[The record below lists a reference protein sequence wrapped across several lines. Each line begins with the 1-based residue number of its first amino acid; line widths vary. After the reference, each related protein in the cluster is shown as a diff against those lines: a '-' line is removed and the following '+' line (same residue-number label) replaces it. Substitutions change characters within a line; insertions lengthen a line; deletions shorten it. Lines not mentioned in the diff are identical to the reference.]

1 VSEQRQTLIEIFKYI
16 VGGLSTTV
24 ICWTTVFGL
33 VEIFEIHYL
42 LSVNIATGFVYL
54 YSYMINKVFVF
65 GDRGGQ
71 HVVKGSKFI
80 LLQVTLLALTNLL
93 MFMSVSIYDIDY
105 RVGVVVTSILNA
117 VISYMCMKS
126 AIFQKSS

>member
-1 VSEQRQTLIEIFKYI
+1 MSEQRQTLIEIFKYI

-117 VISYMCMKS
+117 VISYISMKS
-126 AIFQKSS
+126 AIFQKIS

>member
-1 VSEQRQTLIEIFKYI
+1 MSEQRQTLIEIFKYI

-105 RVGVVVTSILNA
+105 RVGVVVTSVLNA
-117 VISYMCMKS
+117 VISYICMKS

>member
-1 VSEQRQTLIEIFKYI
+1 LIEIFKYI

-117 VISYMCMKS
+117 VISYISMKS
-126 AIFQKSS
+126 AIFQKST

>member
-1 VSEQRQTLIEIFKYI
+1 MSEQRQTLIEIFKYI

-117 VISYMCMKS
+117 VISYISMKS

>member
-1 VSEQRQTLIEIFKYI
+1 MSEQRQTLIEIFKYI

-105 RVGVVVTSILNA
+105 RVGVVVTSVLNA
-117 VISYMCMKS
+117 VISYICMKI

>member
-117 VISYMCMKS
+117 VISYTCMKS

>member
-1 VSEQRQTLIEIFKYI
+1 MIEIFKYI

-105 RVGVVVTSILNA
+105 RVGVVVTSVLNA
-117 VISYMCMKS
+117 VISYICMKS

>member
-105 RVGVVVTSILNA
+105 RVGVVVTSVLNA
-117 VISYMCMKS
+117 VISYICMKS
-126 AIFQKSS
+126 AIFQKST

>member
-1 VSEQRQTLIEIFKYI
+1 MSEQRQTLIEIFKYI

-117 VISYMCMKS
+117 VISYICMKS
-126 AIFQKSS
+126 AIFQKST

>member
-1 VSEQRQTLIEIFKYI
+1 MSEQRQTLIEIFKYI

-65 GDRGGQ
+65 GDRGGH

-105 RVGVVVTSILNA
+105 RAGVVVTSILNA
-117 VISYMCMKS
+117 VISYICMKS

>member
-1 VSEQRQTLIEIFKYI
+1 MSEQRQTLVEIFKYI

-117 VISYMCMKS
+117 VISYICMKS

>member
-1 VSEQRQTLIEIFKYI
+1 MIEIFKYI
-16 VGGLSTTV
+16 VGGLSTAV

-117 VISYMCMKS
+117 VISYISMKS
-126 AIFQKSS
+126 AIFQKST

>member
-117 VISYMCMKS
+117 VISYICMKS

>member
-1 VSEQRQTLIEIFKYI
+1 MSEQRQTLIEIFKYI

-105 RVGVVVTSILNA
+105 RVGVVVTSVLNA
-117 VISYMCMKS
+117 VISYISMKS
-126 AIFQKSS
+126 AIFQKST

>member
-1 VSEQRQTLIEIFKYI
+1 MSEQRQTLIEIFKYI

-105 RVGVVVTSILNA
+105 RVGVVVTYILNA
-117 VISYMCMKS
+117 VISYICMKS

>member
-1 VSEQRQTLIEIFKYI
+1 MSERRQTLIEIFKYI

-117 VISYMCMKS
+117 VISYISMKS
-126 AIFQKSS
+126 AIFQKST

>member
-1 VSEQRQTLIEIFKYI
+1 MIEIFKYI

-117 VISYMCMKS
+117 VISYISMKS
-126 AIFQKSS
+126 AIFQKST

>member
-1 VSEQRQTLIEIFKYI
+1 MSEQRQTLIEIFKYI

-117 VISYMCMKS
+117 VISYTCMKS

>member
-1 VSEQRQTLIEIFKYI
+1 MSEQRQTLIEIFKYI

-42 LSVNIATGFVYL
+42 LSVNIATVFVYL

-117 VISYMCMKS
+117 VISYISMKS

>member
-1 VSEQRQTLIEIFKYI
+1 MSEQRQTLIEIFKYI

-117 VISYMCMKS
+117 VISYICMKS

>member
-1 VSEQRQTLIEIFKYI
+1 MSEQRQTLIEIFKYI

-33 VEIFEIHYL
+33 VELFEIHYL
-42 LSVNIATGFVYL
+42 LSVNIATGFVYY

-65 GDRGGQ
+65 GDHGGQ

-80 LLQVTLLALTNLL
+80 LLQVTLLAMTNLL
-93 MFMSVSIYDIDY
+93 MFVSVSIYDIDY

-117 VISYMCMKS
+117 VISYISMKS
-126 AIFQKSS
+126 AIFQKST

>member
-105 RVGVVVTSILNA
+105 RVGVVVTSVLNA
-117 VISYMCMKS
+117 VISYISMKS

>member
-1 VSEQRQTLIEIFKYI
+1 MIEIFKYI

-117 VISYMCMKS
+117 VISYICMKS

>member
-1 VSEQRQTLIEIFKYI
+1 MSEQRQTLIEIFKYI

-105 RVGVVVTSILNA
+105 RVGVVVTSVLNA
-117 VISYMCMKS
+117 VISYICMKS
-126 AIFQKSS
+126 AIFQESS

>member
-1 VSEQRQTLIEIFKYI
+1 MSERRQTLIEIFKYI

-117 VISYMCMKS
+117 VISYISMKS
-126 AIFQKSS
+126 AIFQKIS

>member
-1 VSEQRQTLIEIFKYI
+1 MIEIFKYI

-105 RVGVVVTSILNA
+105 RVGVVVTSVLNA
-117 VISYMCMKS
+117 VISYISMKS

>member
-1 VSEQRQTLIEIFKYI
+1 MSEQRQTLIEIFKYI

-105 RVGVVVTSILNA
+105 RVGVIVTSILNA
-117 VISYMCMKS
+117 VISYICMKS

>member
-117 VISYMCMKS
+117 IISYISMKS
-126 AIFQKSS
+126 AIFQKST

>member
-1 VSEQRQTLIEIFKYI
+1 MIEIFKYI

-42 LSVNIATGFVYL
+42 LSVNIATVFVYL

-117 VISYMCMKS
+117 VISYISMKS

>member
-105 RVGVVVTSILNA
+105 RVGVVVTSVLNA
-117 VISYMCMKS
+117 VISYICMKS

>member
-1 VSEQRQTLIEIFKYI
+1 MSEQRQTLIEIFKYI

-105 RVGVVVTSILNA
+105 RVGVVVTSVLNA
-117 VISYMCMKS
+117 VISYICMKS
-126 AIFQKSS
+126 AIFQKST

>member
-1 VSEQRQTLIEIFKYI
+1 MSEQRQTLIEIFKYI

-117 VISYMCMKS
+117 VISYICMKS
-126 AIFQKSS
+126 AIFQESS

>member
-117 VISYMCMKS
+117 VISYISMKS

>member
-1 VSEQRQTLIEIFKYI
+1 MSEQRQTLIEIFKYI

>member
-117 VISYMCMKS
+117 VISYISMKS
-126 AIFQKSS
+126 AIFQKST

>member
-1 VSEQRQTLIEIFKYI
+1 
-16 VGGLSTTV
+16 
-24 ICWTTVFGL
+24 
-33 VEIFEIHYL
+33 
-42 LSVNIATGFVYL
+42 
-54 YSYMINKVFVF
+54 MINKVFVF

-117 VISYMCMKS
+117 VISYICMKS

>member
-1 VSEQRQTLIEIFKYI
+1 MSEQRQTLIEIFKYI

-117 VISYMCMKS
+117 VISSISMKS
-126 AIFQKSS
+126 AIFQKST

>member
-1 VSEQRQTLIEIFKYI
+1 MSEQRQTLIEIFKYI

-71 HVVKGSKFI
+71 HVVKRSKFI

-105 RVGVVVTSILNA
+105 RVGVVVTSIFNA
-117 VISYMCMKS
+117 VISYISMKS
-126 AIFQKSS
+126 AIFQKRS

>member
-1 VSEQRQTLIEIFKYI
+1 MSEQRQTLIEIFKYI

-93 MFMSVSIYDIDY
+93 MFMSVSICDIDY

-117 VISYMCMKS
+117 VISYICMKS

>member
-1 VSEQRQTLIEIFKYI
+1 MSEQRQTLIEIFKYI

-105 RVGVVVTSILNA
+105 RVGVVVTSVLNA
-117 VISYMCMKS
+117 VISYISMKS